1 MLATEGGMTNRLA
14 VLAVKLLWY
23 GKRFFEVEELDILVF

>member
-1 MLATEGGMTNRLA
+1 MTNRLA

-23 GKRFFEVEELDILVF
+23 GKRFFETDNPCGAGGMSC